1 MKHFLILISL
11 LFLLIG
17 CKIRFKAKLE
27 KKQQIHEQRL
37 EYCNKLSFL
46 INTPN
51 LAVWEEEL
59 CHAQF
64 VTLCIKVP
72 LPCE

>member
-1 MKHFLILISL
+1 MKHLFILISF

-17 CKIRFKAKLE
+17 CTSRSKAELE
-27 KKQQIHEQRL
+27 KKQQTREQRL

-72 LPCE
+72 LPCQ